1 MWRRYG
7 ICSRIMSLAF
17 IFLVIALQLNQNFA
31 QNAICKL
38 VNEKAVQSSDPR
50 IIAIGDLHGMFASFK
65 KILQQAGIS
74 SADDPCVW
82 SKPSSP
88 SARPTVLVQL
98 GDLVDRGVESLEC
111 LRCLES
117 LQKTVPAG
125 SKVVRLIGNH
135 DIWWMEGN
143 FDYTEE

>member
-1 MWRRYG
+1 MAAN
-7 ICSRIMSLAF
+7 SRIRDAD
-17 IFLVIALQLNQNFA
+17 IAEETSELTKA
-31 QNAICKL
+31 Q
-38 VNEKAVQSSDPR
+38 
-50 IIAIGDLHGMFASFK
+50 
-65 KILQQAGIS
+65 ILQQAGIS

>member
-1 MWRRYG
+1 
-7 ICSRIMSLAF
+7 
-17 IFLVIALQLNQNFA
+17 
-31 QNAICKL
+31 
-38 VNEKAVQSSDPR
+38 
-50 IIAIGDLHGMFASFK
+50 MFGSFQT
-65 KILQQAGIS
+65 ILQHAGIS
-74 SADDPCVW
+74 TLTDPCVW
-82 SKPSSP
+82 SKASSNT
-88 SARPTVLVQL
+88 PTVLVQL

-117 LQKTVPAG
+117 LQRTAPVG